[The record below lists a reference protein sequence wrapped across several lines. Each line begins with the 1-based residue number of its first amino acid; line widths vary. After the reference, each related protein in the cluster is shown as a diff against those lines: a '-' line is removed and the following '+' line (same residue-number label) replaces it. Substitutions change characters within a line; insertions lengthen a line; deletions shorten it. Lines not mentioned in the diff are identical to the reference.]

1 MFQLIDQVQNHD
13 ALRAVADDE
22 RERRWR
28 KRRAGQ
34 VGAPVRRRAEPIAL
48 RRLADH
54 LDSQPP
60 PVRVPS
66 QRFETAE

>member
-34 VGAPVRRRAEPIAL
+34 VGAPVRRRAASAL